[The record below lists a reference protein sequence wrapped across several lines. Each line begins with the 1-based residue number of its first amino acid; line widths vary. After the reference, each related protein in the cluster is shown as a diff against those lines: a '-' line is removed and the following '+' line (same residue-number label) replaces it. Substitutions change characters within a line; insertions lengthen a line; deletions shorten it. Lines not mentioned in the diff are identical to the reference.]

1 MGQLERVNGQLAA
14 FRGARPGGGEQRS
27 SIDQWITEYLL
38 PSGMVNQFT
47 FGGHVYGLG
56 QPNLTY
62 GANKAREFTGDLPG
76 HTAAVKACPPAFAA
90 ELVRALVLSQARF
103 TFRNVRWSPTP
114 RRTFGTRELGLLE
127 RPWPNGTTGDL
138 IRKMEWHAGLAGNS
152 FVTNWQQNNRLRVL
166 RPDWT
171 AVVYGS
177 QMEPDDPTGA
187 LDAEILGYVYQN
199 GGFGLGNQNG
209 LRTLPASS
217 VAHWYPLPDPEN
229 AGLGMSWLT
238 PAIRDVQGDMLA
250 SQHKITYFSNGATPN
265 LVVKGIPAVTKEQFD
280 QIVDMLEERHA
291 GIANAYKTL
300 YLTAGADASIVGA
313 NLAEMDFRAVQAGGE
328 TRISFLSRVPAPLL
342 GIGEGLQ
349 GSSLNA
355 GNFAASRRMFGDS
368 WIFPTLQDL
377 AATLAPLVNVP
388 ADAELWTDT
397 ADMPI
402 LREDAKDAAEIEQVK
417 ANTITTLVKDGFS
430 PESAI
435 AAVNSQDMTLLQH
448 TGLVSVQ
455 LQPPR
460 TELQKAQTIQLE
472 ALAAELLVRA
482 GYTTESARDATAK
495 QDLSLLQVGPL
506 TSRYLVVNPLEA
518 GAEPGVPNGFPNAAA
533 LGLPGPIGAP
543 ATPPPDETEPPEPS
557 TIPGFTPDAQAGNE
571 PTGGM

>member
-1 MGQLERVNGQLAA
+1 
-14 FRGARPGGGEQRS
+14 
-27 SIDQWITEYLL
+27 
-38 PSGMVNQFT
+38 
-47 FGGHVYGLG
+47 
-56 QPNLTY
+56 
-62 GANKAREFTGDLPG
+62 
-76 HTAAVKACPPAFAA
+76 
-90 ELVRALVLSQARF
+90 
-103 TFRNVRWSPTP
+103 
-114 RRTFGTRELGLLE
+114 
-127 RPWPNGTTGDL
+127 
-138 IRKMEWHAGLAGNS
+138 
-152 FVTNWQQNNRLRVL
+152 
-166 RPDWT
+166 
-171 AVVYGS
+171 
-177 QMEPDDPTGA
+177 
-187 LDAEILGYVYQN
+187 
-199 GGFGLGNQNG
+199 
-209 LRTLPASS
+209 
-217 VAHWYPLPDPEN
+217 
-229 AGLGMSWLT
+229 
-238 PAIRDVQGDMLA
+238 MLA

-280 QIVDMLEERHA
+280 QIVDMIDERHT
-291 GIANAYKTL
+291 GIANAYRTL
-300 YLTAGADASIVGA
+300 YLTAGADASVVGA
-313 NLAEMDFRAVQAGGE
+313 NLGEIDFRAVQAGGE
-328 TRISFLSRVPAPLL
+328 TRISLLSRVPAPLL

-388 ADAELWTDT
+388 ADAELWFDT

-482 GYTTESARDATAK
+482 GYTTESARDATAG
-495 QDLSLLQVGPL
+495 QDLSLLKVGPL

-543 ATPPPDETEPPEPS
+543 AAPPQTEAEPPDPS

-571 PTGGM
+571 PAGGM